1 MSSTTSS
8 ILPLP
13 LLTVVYRESDYA
25 FCNRSRRS
33 SRRCDGCPGRSRSR
47 VTAAGSSGARRPSLQ
62 PTSSRRVFGVMIP
75 SPSTALCCLQR
86 PSSVV
91 HRLADWAACGP
102 GGPRHSVMNRPGVF
116 APIPSVLLVV
126 TPGGCSGS
134 PASGLGQPGRT
145 WRRSTAHRLSPRR
158 LRPSLGLSC
167 VLPWQTTPARSTL
180 RPRPR
185 IA

>member
-126 TPGGCSGS
+126 TPGGVPGLLFPVSASPVGRGANRQRIGSRPGASVLHSGS
-134 PASGLGQPGRT
+134 PACCHGRQRQRARLSVPGR
-145 WRRSTAHRLSPRR
+145 
-158 LRPSLGLSC
+158 G
-167 VLPWQTTPARSTL
+167 
-180 RPRPR
+180 
-185 IA
+185 